1 MRAPVAPVRRTGAR
15 DPWRGDSPAPSGR
28 RRWPCAHGN
37 RGGACEPAWRVD
49 RCASRLQ
56 LRTEQ
61 GSGQTRVGWPG
72 SGRRGPGGWR
82 GLYGWGHAGSTPGQ
96 PVLPQSRNVP
106 FWRRS
111 GDKLTPRRIGGW
123 SGFRPLLGRSLFVD
137 NRFRGHL
144 LARCVRGGHN
154 PTVAA
159 AEGRGFSFSC
169 WSRTAAPR
177 AGPAARGPRPTR
189 DAAARQRA
197 AVCAA
202 TRDILTF
209 VSKYVRFVDAHS
221 KFELASGLTT

>member
-154 PTVAA
+154 STVAA

-169 WSRTAAPR
+169 GRGRRRRGQDQQR
-177 AGPAARGPRPTR
+177 ADRDQPAM
-189 DAAARQRA
+189 RQR
-197 AVCAA
+197 
-202 TRDILTF
+202 
-209 VSKYVRFVDAHS
+209 VSVPQFAPPQGI
-221 KFELASGLTT
+221 F